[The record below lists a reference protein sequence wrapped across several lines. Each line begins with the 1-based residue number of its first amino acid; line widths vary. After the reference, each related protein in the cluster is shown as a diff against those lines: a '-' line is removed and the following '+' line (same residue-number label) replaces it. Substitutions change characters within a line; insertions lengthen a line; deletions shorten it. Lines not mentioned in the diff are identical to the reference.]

1 MTKQDK
7 TIQNAG
13 SQIPTKDNP
22 NAGTEDFIKE
32 MKAGM
37 SKIMVGTLFLFHCFT
52 FINY

>member
-13 SQIPTKDNP
+13 SQILSKDNP

-37 SKIMVGTLFLFHCFT
+37 SKIMVRTLSLF
-52 FINY
+52 YY